1 MFSSAGWSPR
11 APSAKEIIELKA
23 ANLTTKHCDSRYLIQ
38 CVLAVGAAM
47 LVIWPFAE
55 IGYGDDPAYAYMAL
69 QAART
74 GHFTYNGWAAAVMVL
89 HVYWGSLFIRLF
101 GFSFNCVR
109 FSTIPF
115 ALGAVAFCYL
125 LVRRAGL
132 QAKEALFVTLL
143 FGLCPLFLPVAV
155 SYMTDVPC
163 LFFLFASLYALTR
176 AAEASLGGRGYGW
189 LALGVFLGFVGGT
202 GRQVAWLAP
211 LVVLP
216 YLAWIRR
223 SRRLFASISLAAWVT
238 VFGGVAWVIAWFNR
252 QPYAV
257 SQPSLMHELKIA
269 IQKPKWEIEMTARML
284 LMILLLCLPAAV
296 PLVWEAW
303 HKTRSGTLLRKSV
316 VFVLLTCVIVAVL
329 IHPSI
334 ASFPWLFSSLN
345 WEGING
351 SSVLPGRPIVMTRPI
366 RMAVALAVYAAAC
379 ILAGELV
386 NLQDLARRALRPFL
400 DVTGG
405 KFALA
410 AMSLV
415 GVVYFTLSVIRAAEF
430 DIFDRYLLP
439 ILPLAAT
446 VLLLAVDSEKY
457 AAVVGRRAI
466 PVALALLLVLGSYA
480 ILSTQDLWALA
491 RARVAATR
499 MLEVAGVPRTAIDA
513 GFEYNAWT
521 ELQINGRLNS
531 RWVLNPPNAYR
542 PGLSRTPSVVPEYR
556 LEYAP
561 TEETKPSEFG
571 SVPYFSLLP
580 PFHKQV
586 CIDRVVIQASAN

>member
-1 MFSSAGWSPR
+1 MNHDPTAQRIDLRNVFLCMA
-11 APSAKEIIELKA
+11 ILA
-23 ANLTTKHCDSRYLIQ
+23 AAI
-38 CVLAVGAAM
+38 VI
-47 LVIWPFAE
+47 IWPVGELA
-55 IGYGDDPAYAYMAL
+55 YGDDTAYAHMAL

-74 GHFTYNGWAAAVMVL
+74 AHFAYNGWEGAVMIL
-89 HVYWGSLFIRLF
+89 HVYWGALFVRLF
-101 GFSFNCVR
+101 GFSFDCVR

-115 ALGAVAFCYL
+115 ALGSVAFCYL

-132 QAKEALFVTLL
+132 QVKEALFVTVL
-143 FGLCPLFLPVAV
+143 FGLSPLFLPVAV

-176 AAEASLGGRGYGW
+176 AAEASREGGGYGW
-189 LALGVFLGFVGGT
+189 LVLGVILGFLGGT

-216 YLAWIRR
+216 YLAWLRR
-223 SRRLFASISLAAWVT
+223 SQRLFAWVSLAAWVA
-238 VFGGVAWVIAWFNR
+238 VSGGVAWVIAWFNR

-257 SQPSLMHELKIA
+257 PQSSLIFELKLA
-269 IQKPKWEIEMTARML
+269 MQKPKWEIGIAARLL

-296 PLVWEAW
+296 PLVWEGW
-303 HKTRSGTLLRKSV
+303 KKTWSGALLRKLIVS
-316 VFVLLTCVIVAVL
+316 VLLIGVIVAIL
-329 IHPSI
+329 IHPSV
-334 ASFPWLFSSLN
+334 ASFPWVFSTLN

-351 SSVLPGRPIVMTRPI
+351 SQPLPGRPVVITRPI
-366 RMAVALAVYAAAC
+366 RVAVALAVYLVAC

-386 NLQDLARRALRPFL
+386 NLRELARRAWRPFF

-415 GVVYFTLSVIRAAEF
+415 SVVYLALTVVRSAHF

-446 VLLLAVDSEKY
+446 ILLLAVDPEKY
-457 AAVVGRRAI
+457 GSVVRRPAM
-466 PVALALLLVLGSYA
+466 PVALALLVVLGSYA
-480 ILSTQDLWALA
+480 ILSSQDLWGLA
-491 RARVAATR
+491 RARVTATR
-499 MLEVAGVPRTAIDA
+499 KLEAAGVPRTAVDA
-513 GFEYNAWT
+513 GSEYNAWT
-521 ELQINGRLNS
+521 ELQLSGHLNS
-531 RWVLNPPNAYR
+531 RWVVNPPGAYR
-542 PGLSRTPSVVPEYR
+542 PGLSQTPSVVPQYR

-561 TEETKPSEFG
+561 TAETTSTEFG

-580 PFHKQV
+580 PFHKHV
-586 CIDRVVIQASAN
+586 SIDRVVTPSTPK